1 MQGCLWRDGSVH
13 GPFRSAMWRAMR
25 WCMLVKQFGCHFQE
39 HKGHT
44 FYFSRASSPKKIHWS
59 SPCTNTRTPP
69 LVFKDYY
76 RKAINLLLLPDH
88 NPWKLKTFRIQS
100 LNMTSSST
108 DFCSP
113 GTDSV
118 SLRAIVQYCPSF
130 FHRKVRI
137 RTTARYRVSEDWKL
151 KMFSGHHACAQ
162 PSVQVCSLYSSRKQY
177 LIPCISMIFHHDM
190 IYLSLAVSLH
200 MGGG

>member
-1 MQGCLWRDGSVH
+1 MTRVKREMRFRNCDKGGALGLVGAAFHAKQCNAMQCPALLLHRITIMQGCLWRDGSVH

-130 FHRKVRI
+130 YSKVRI
-137 RTTARYRVSEDWKL
+137 STWILMNKS
-151 KMFSGHHACAQ
+151 
-162 PSVQVCSLYSSRKQY
+162 QY
-177 LIPCISMIFHHDM
+177 
-190 IYLSLAVSLH
+190 
-200 MGGG
+200 